1 MVDLIEEVECDEDD
15 PEMSELASSW
25 GVDEE
30 FEDLA
35 ASWGLDAPPQPCTA
49 SSSAPRSQEV
59 LL

>member
-15 PEMSELASSW
+15 PEMSELASS
-25 GVDEE
+25 DEE